1 MKHKKF
7 ITSKILKG
15 LGIVIAVA
23 LLCVTVVGCGGTTTL
38 KSIAVLQDELS
49 LYKSGEQQL
58 SIIATYT
65 GGKTEEVTAQCTY
78 ESSDR
83 MVLAVDQGGYV
94 VALATGDAIITVT
107 YTNTKDSVTMT
118 ITIPINVKEEKCGP

>member
-1 MKHKKF
+1 MKYKEF

-23 LLCVTVVGCGGTTTL
+23 LLCVTVVGCGGATSL
-38 KSIAVLQDELS
+38 KSIAALPDQLN
-49 LYKSGEQQL
+49 LYKYGMQQL

-78 ESSDR
+78 ESSDK
-83 MVLAVDQGGYV
+83 MVLVVDQNGYV
-94 VALATGDAIITVT
+94 EALAIGEAIITVT
-107 YTNTKDSVTMT
+107 YTKDSVTMT
-118 ITIPINVKEEKCGP
+118 ITIPVIMKEEKCGP